1 MVSGADGR
9 SRLCYNRRMQT
20 VSQLIDQFIPE
31 HYDLSLTLEREA
43 RRFEGTVTIHGTSR
57 PSAQHIVLHSKDL
70 VIESVTLNGR
80 GADFA
85 SSNNDELFI
94 TQPDFQEGKQLLV
107 IGFSGQIT
115 DAMHGLYPCYYEH
128 NGVKKELLATQFESH
143 HAREV
148 FPCVDEPAAKATFDV
163 TLTTEKDV
171 IVLGNMPVVSQVAD
185 GELLVTTFDR
195 TPRMSTYLLAWTTGE
210 LHRKTATTKS
220 GVEVNIWATPA
231 QPAKSLNFALDI
243 ATRTIDFFDEY
254 FDTPYPLPK
263 SDHVALPD
271 FSSGAME
278 NWGLI
283 TYREIALLA
292 DPATTSI
299 ASKHYIATV
308 IAHELSHQ
316 WFGNLVTMQWWNNLW
331 LNESFATLMEYIA
344 IDALHPEWNV
354 WLDFATMESI
364 AALRRDSID
373 GVQAVQVEVNHPDEI
388 STLFD
393 GAIVYAKGA
402 RLLRMLQQYIG
413 HEAFQAGLKSYFK
426 SHAYRNTV
434 GDDLWRALGEASG
447 KDITAFMNTWISQS
461 GYPVLTVSK
470 QSNQITLSQ
479 QQFFTGPHQ
488 PSTKLWPIP
497 LESPCS
503 EMPELL
509 STKTETVTRHHETPL
524 RFNAGDTAHFI
535 THYSDELLAKLIDEV
550 REGKLSP
557 LDRLQLLHEQTLLA
571 RGGVISSATLLPL
584 LDAYKHEQTE
594 AVWDII
600 SLAIGELK
608 KFVETDETAEK
619 QLRTFSANLARS
631 EYTRLG
637 WAPRP
642 DEPEQ
647 DTKLRASIIGLM
659 IYGEDSDAIATALTA
674 YKNTQLDQLDPELR
688 SLIISTAV
696 RHGGD
701 LSIIDDLLKRYQ
713 ATSSAELQQDIA
725 SGLTSTKDT
734 GTVQKLL
741 STLTDS
747 SIIRSQDIGRWYVW
761 LLRNRDGRSLTW
773 QWLRDNWAWIEKTF
787 AGDKSYDDYPRY
799 SAGVLSTET
808 QLNEYREFFTPLS
821 EVPALTRVIAIGIVE
836 IEGRVSLIQRDGQA
850 VRDALAKL

>member
-1 MVSGADGR
+1 MH
-9 SRLCYNRRMQT
+9 T
-20 VSQLIDQFIPE
+20 VSQLIDQFTPE
-31 HYDLSLTLEREA
+31 HYDLSLTLERET
-43 RRFEGTVTIHGTSR
+43 RRFSGTVTIHGTSH
-57 PSAQHIVLHSKDL
+57 SEAEHIVLHSKDL
-70 VIESVTLNGR
+70 TIATITLDGR
-80 GADFA
+80 SADFA
-85 SSNNDELFI
+85 SSDNDELFI
-94 TQPDFQEGKQLLV
+94 TQPDFQAGKHILA
-107 IGFSGQIT
+107 IGFSGKIT

-128 NGVKKELLATQFESH
+128 NGIKKELLATQFESH

-163 TLTTEKDV
+163 TLTTEKD
-171 IVLGNMPVVSQVAD
+171 ITVLGNMPVVSQKDD

-231 QPAKSLNFALDI
+231 QPAESLDFALDI
-243 ATRTIDFFDEY
+243 ATRTIDFFDDY

-373 GVQAVQVEVNHPDEI
+373 GVQAVQVDVNHPDEI

-426 SHAYRNTV
+426 SHAYGNTV
-434 GDDLWRALGEASG
+434 GDDLWNALGEASG
-447 KDITAFMNTWISQS
+447 KDIATFMNTWISQS
-461 GYPVLTVSK
+461 GYPVLSVSK
-470 QSNQITLSQ
+470 QGDQITLSQ

-488 PSTKLWPIP
+488 PSDKLWPIP
-497 LESPCS
+497 LESSCS
-503 EMPELL
+503 EMPELF
-509 STKTETVTRHHETPL
+509 STKTQAVTRHHDTPL

-535 THYSDELLAKLIDEV
+535 THYDGELLENLINEV
-550 REGKLSP
+550 REGSLSP

-600 SLAIGELK
+600 SIAIGELK
-608 KFVETDETAEK
+608 KFVETDEVAEK
-619 QLRTFSANLARS
+619 QLRAFAANLARS
-631 EYTRLG
+631 EYNRLG
-637 WAPRP
+637 WTPQPHEA
-642 DEPEQ
+642 EQ
-647 DTKLRASIIGLM
+647 DTKLRATIIGLM
-659 IYGEDSDAIATALTA
+659 LYGEDTDAITTALA
-674 YKNTQLDQLDPELR
+674 LYKNTPLEQLDPELR
-688 SLIISTAV
+688 SLIISAAV
-696 RHGGD
+696 RHGD
-701 LSIIDDLLKRYQ
+701 DPSIIDTLLGQYSQ
-713 ATSSAELQQDIA
+713 TSSAELQQDIA
-725 SGLTSTKDT
+725 CGLTSTKDIPSIE
-734 GTVQKLL
+734 KLL
-741 STLTDS
+741 STLTTS
-747 SIIRSQDIGRWYVW
+747 STIRSQDTGRWYVW
-761 LLRNRDGRSLTW
+761 LLRNRDGRSLAW
-773 QWLRDNWAWIEKTF
+773 QWLQDNWAWIEKTF

-799 SAGVLSTET
+799 TAGILSTEA
-808 QLNEYREFFTPLS
+808 QLDEYRRFFAPLS
-821 EVPALTRVIAIGIVE
+821 EIPALTRVIAIGIVE
-836 IEGRVSLIQRDGQA
+836 IEGRVSLIERDGQA
-850 VRDALAKL
+850 VREALAKL

>member
-1 MVSGADGR
+1 MH
-9 SRLCYNRRMQT
+9 T

-43 RRFEGTVTIHGTSR
+43 RYFEGVVTVHGVSQ
-57 PSAQHIVLHSKDL
+57 PEAKHIVLHSKDL
-70 VIESVTLNGR
+70 AIESVTLDGKN
-80 GADFA
+80 ADFA
-85 SSNNDELFI
+85 SSDNDELFI
-94 TQPDFQEGKQLLV
+94 THPDINEGKHIIT
-107 IGFSGQIT
+107 IGFSGRIT

-128 NGVKKELLATQFESH
+128 DGIKKELLATQFESH

-163 TLTTEKDV
+163 TLTTEKD
-171 IVLGNMPVVSQVAD
+171 ITILGNMPVISQ
-185 GELLVTTFDR
+185 TTDDDRLITSFDR

-210 LHRKTATTKS
+210 LHRKTATTKG

-231 QPAKSLNFALDI
+231 QPTESLDFALDI

-254 FDTPYPLPK
+254 FGIAYPLPK

-373 GVQAVQVEVNHPDEI
+373 GVQAVQVDVNHPDEI

-413 HEAFQAGLKSYFK
+413 HEAFQAGLKTYFK
-426 SHAYRNTV
+426 SHAYSNTV
-434 GDDLWRALGEASG
+434 GDDLWSALGEASG
-447 KDITAFMNTWISQS
+447 KDITTFMNTWISQS
-461 GYPVLTVSK
+461 GYPVLSVSK
-470 QSNQITLSQ
+470 QGEQITLSQ

-488 PSTKLWPIP
+488 PSDKLWPIP

-509 STKTETVTRHHETPL
+509 STKTEAVTRHHETPL

-535 THYSDELLAKLIDEV
+535 THYSDELLAQLINEV

-584 LDAYKHEQTE
+584 LDAYKDEQTE

-600 SLAIGELK
+600 SIAISELK
-608 KFVETDETAEK
+608 KFVETDEVAEK
-619 QLRTFSANLARS
+619 QLRTFAADLARR

-637 WAPRP
+637 WSPQPGEA
-642 DEPEQ
+642 EQ
-647 DTKLRASIIGLM
+647 DTKLRANIIGLM
-659 IYGEDSDAIATALTA
+659 IYGEDADAIATALDT
-674 YKNTQLDQLDPELR
+674 YTRTPLNELDPELR
-688 SLIISTAV
+688 GLIISAAV
-696 RHGGD
+696 RHGKD
-701 LSIIDDLLKRYQ
+701 MTTITTLLDQYR
-713 ATSSAELQQDIA
+713 ASSSAELQQDIA
-725 SGLTSTKDT
+725 CGVTSTKDT
-734 GTVQKLL
+734 DAIKQLL
-741 STLTDS
+741 STLTDNS
-747 SIIRSQDIGRWYVW
+747 TIRSQDTGRWFVW

-773 QWLRDNWAWIEKTF
+773 QWLRDNWTWIEQTF

-799 SAGVLSTET
+799 SAGVLSTKA
-808 QLNEYREFFTPLS
+808 QLEEYRAFFTPLS
-821 EVPALTRVIAIGIVE
+821 TVPALTRVIAIGIVE
-836 IEGRVSLIQRDGQA
+836 IEGRVSLIERDSQA
-850 VRDALAKL
+850 VRDALASL

>member
-1 MVSGADGR
+1 
-9 SRLCYNRRMQT
+9 MQT

-43 RRFEGTVTIHGTSR
+43 RHFKGTVTIHGTSQ
-57 PSAQHIVLHSKDL
+57 PGAQHIVLHSKDL
-70 VIESVTLNGR
+70 AIESVTLDGR
-80 GADFA
+80 NADFA
-85 SSNNDELFI
+85 SSDNDELFI
-94 TQPDFQEGKQLLV
+94 TQPEFNDGKHILV

-115 DAMHGLYPCYYEH
+115 DTMHGLYPCYYEH
-128 NGVKKELLATQFESH
+128 DGIKKELLATQFESH

-148 FPCVDEPAAKATFDV
+148 FPCIDEPAAKATFDV

-171 IVLGNMPVVSQVAD
+171 TVLGNMPVASQVAD
-185 GELLVTTFDR
+185 GGLLVTTFDR

-210 LHRKTATTKS
+210 LHCKTATTKG

-231 QPAKSLNFALDI
+231 QPAESLDFALDI
-243 ATRTIDFFDEY
+243 ATRTIDFFDDY
-254 FDTPYPLPK
+254 FGVAYPLPK

-344 IDALHPEWNV
+344 VDALHPEWNV

-373 GVQAVQVEVNHPDEI
+373 GVQAVQVDVNHPDEI

-413 HEAFQAGLKSYFK
+413 HEAFQAGLKEYFK
-426 SHAYRNTV
+426 SHAYSNTV
-434 GDDLWRALGEASG
+434 GDDLWRALSDASS
-447 KDITAFMNTWISQS
+447 KDIATFMNTWISQS
-461 GYPVLTVSK
+461 GYPVLSVSK
-470 QSNQITLSQ
+470 QNDQITLSQ

-488 PSTKLWPIP
+488 PSDKLWPIP
-497 LESPCS
+497 LESSCS

-509 STKTETVTRHHETPL
+509 STKTVTVTRHHDTPL

-535 THYSDELLAKLIDEV
+535 THYDDSLLAQLIEEV

-571 RGGVISSATLLPL
+571 RGGIISSATLLPL
-584 LDAYKHEQTE
+584 LDAYKNEHTE

-600 SLAIGELK
+600 GIAIGELK
-608 KFVETDETAEK
+608 KFVETDLVAEK
-619 QLRTFSANLARS
+619 QLRTFAANLARS
-631 EYTRLG
+631 EYNRLG
-637 WAPRP
+637 WDTQPNEA
-642 DEPEQ
+642 EQ

-659 IYGEDSDAIATALTA
+659 IYGEDSDAVDTALTT
-674 YKNTQLDQLDPELR
+674 YKNTPLEQLDPELR
-688 SLIISTAV
+688 SLILSAAV
-696 RHGGD
+696 RYGD
-701 LSIIDDLLKRYQ
+701 DAAIIDTLLKHYSQ
-713 ATSSAELQQDIA
+713 SSSAELQQDIA
-725 SGLTSTKDT
+725 CGLTSTKDAAAI
-734 GTVQKLL
+734 QKLL
-741 STLTDS
+741 ATLTNN
-747 SIIRSQDIGRWYVW
+747 SIIRSQDTGRWYVW

-773 QWLRDNWAWIEKTF
+773 QWLQDNWTWIEKTF

-799 SAGVLSTET
+799 SAGVLSTQT
-808 QLNEYREFFTPLS
+808 QLDEYRQFFTPLS
-821 EVPALTRVIAIGIVE
+821 EIPALTRVIAIGIVE
-836 IEGRVSLIQRDGQA
+836 IEGRVNLIERDSQA